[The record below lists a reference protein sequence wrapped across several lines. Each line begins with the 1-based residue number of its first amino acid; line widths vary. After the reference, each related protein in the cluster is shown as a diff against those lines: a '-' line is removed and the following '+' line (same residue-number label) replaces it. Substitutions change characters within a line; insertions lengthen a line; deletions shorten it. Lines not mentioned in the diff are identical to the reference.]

1 MLFSGRIM
9 LFINVAIP
17 RKTYSVNKIR
27 KSVLILREFLNL
39 FSNVAWAG
47 PDKEFCAVLKLK
59 FGKKKLILV
68 I

>member
-39 FSNVAWAG
+39 FFSNVAWAG
-47 PDKEFCAVLKLK
+47 PDKEFCTLLKLK
-59 FGKKKLILV
+59 SKSVKY
-68 I
+68 

>member
-9 LFINVAIP
+9 LFINVSIP

-27 KSVLILREFLNL
+27 KSVLILGNSQIF

-47 PDKEFCAVLKLK
+47 PDKEFCTLFEVK
-59 FGKKKLILV
+59 I
-68 I
+68 